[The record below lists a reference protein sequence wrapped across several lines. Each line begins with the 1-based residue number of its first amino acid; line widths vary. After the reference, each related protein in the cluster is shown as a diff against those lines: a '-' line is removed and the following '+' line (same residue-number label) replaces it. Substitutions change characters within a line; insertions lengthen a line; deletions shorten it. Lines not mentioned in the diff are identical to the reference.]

1 MQLAS
6 ETGDISIG
14 AVPPG
19 RAGGTNGR
27 ASATANIRRSAPSNG
42 QNRMPDTTPIRILI
56 ADDQQ
61 DIIDALR
68 LLLLDEGYEVTP
80 ARSPAEALERLEA
93 TDFDL
98 AILDLNYTRDT
109 TSGQEGFDLME
120 RIRALDPTLPVLV
133 MTAWS
138 SVGGAVEAMRRGA
151 RDYIEKPWDDDK
163 LLAAARTQ
171 IELRRAVRRNQRLQE
186 ANTRLQ
192 RGATA
197 PFVGD
202 APTIVEIR
210 KTIERIAPSEASV
223 LITGEHGTGKEVVA
237 AWVHAFSD
245 RHGKPLVTMNAGG
258 LAEGIAESELFGHV
272 KGAFTDARV
281 DRIGCFE
288 MADEGTLFLDEI
300 ANMPM
305 RLQAKLLRVLQTGE
319 MARVGSSRVR
329 YVNVRIISATNA
341 DLQGEISGGR
351 FREDLLYRLN
361 TVVIHLPPLR
371 ERRGD
376 IAALAAHF
384 LGIYSARYRKT
395 ITGFEP
401 EAMLAMEAHPWPG
414 NVRELAHAIE
424 RAVLM
429 ADPAAHAIAARTLN
443 LRARSGTSGP
453 ESASADDLSLEE
465 AERVF
470 IEKVLARHGGDVRLA
485 AEQLGMSRSAL
496 YRRLQQY
503 GVRE

>member
-1 MQLAS
+1 
-6 ETGDISIG
+6 
-14 AVPPG
+14 
-19 RAGGTNGR
+19 
-27 ASATANIRRSAPSNG
+27 
-42 QNRMPDTTPIRILI
+42 MPDTTSLRILI

-68 LLLLDEGYEVTP
+68 LLLVDQGYEVTA

-93 TDFDL
+93 SDFDL

-138 SVGGAVEAMRRGA
+138 SVAGAVEAMRRGA
-151 RDYIEKPWDDDK
+151 RDYIEKPWDDEK
-163 LLAAARTQ
+163 LLAATRTQ
-171 IELRRAVRRNQRLQE
+171 VDLRRAIRGNQRLQE
-186 ANTRLQ
+186 ANQRLQ
-192 RGATA
+192 RRATP
-197 PFVGD
+197 PFIGD
-202 APTIVEIR
+202 APSIVEIR
-210 KTIERIAPSEASV
+210 RTIERVAPSDACV

-237 AWVHAFSD
+237 AWLHALSE
-245 RHGKPLVTMNAGG
+245 RRSKALVTMNAGG

-319 MARVGSSRVR
+319 LARVGSSRVR
-329 YVNVRIISATNA
+329 YVNVRVISATNA
-341 DLQGEISGGR
+341 DLGVEIGAGR

-361 TVVIHLPPLR
+361 TVVIHMAPLR
-371 ERRGD
+371 DRRGD
-376 IAALAAHF
+376 IEPLARHF
-384 LGIYSARYRKT
+384 LAIHAARYRKPLMT
-395 ITGFEP
+395 FDVNAIA
-401 EAMLAMEAHPWPG
+401 AMHAHAWPG
-414 NVRELAHAIE
+414 NVRELGHAIE

-429 ADPAAHAIAARTLN
+429 ADPASTSIAARHLN
-443 LRARSGTSGP
+443 LHGVAPADTAARD
-453 ESASADDLSLEE
+453 AQSLEE
-465 AERVF
+465 AERAF
-470 IEKVLARHGGDVRLA
+470 IEKVLARHNGDVRLA

>member
-1 MQLAS
+1 
-6 ETGDISIG
+6 
-14 AVPPG
+14 
-19 RAGGTNGR
+19 
-27 ASATANIRRSAPSNG
+27 
-42 QNRMPDTTPIRILI
+42 MPETTPVRILI

-80 ARSPAEALERLEA
+80 ARSPGEALERLEA
-93 TDFDL
+93 SDFDL
-98 AILDLNYTRDT
+98 ALLDLNYTRDT

-120 RIRALDPTLPVLV
+120 RIRAVDPALPILV

-138 SVGGAVEAMRRGA
+138 SVAGAVEAMRRGA
-151 RDYIEKPWDDDK
+151 RDYIEKPWEDER
-163 LLAAARTQ
+163 LLVTVRTQ
-171 IELRRAVRRNQRLQE
+171 IDLRRALRKSQRLQE

-192 RGATA
+192 RGAT
-197 PFVGD
+197 PLFIGD
-202 APTIVEIR
+202 SAGIHEVR
-210 KTIERIAPSEASV
+210 QTIERVAPSDAAV

-237 AWVHAFSD
+237 TWLHALSD
-245 RHGKPLVTMNAGG
+245 RKGRPLVTMNAGG

-329 YVNVRIISATNA
+329 YVNVRVISATNA
-341 DLQGEISGGR
+341 DLHAEIAAGR

-371 ERRGD
+371 ERRSG
-376 IAALAAHF
+376 IEALARHF
-384 LGIYSARYRKT
+384 LGIYAARYRKP
-395 ITGFEP
+395 IGGFD
-401 EAMLAMEAHPWPG
+401 ADAAALLYAHEWPG
-414 NVRELAHAIE
+414 NVRELAHSIE

-429 ADPAAHAIAARTLN
+429 ADPSATTIAAR
-443 LRARSGTSGP
+443 
-453 ESASADDLSLEE
+453 
-465 AERVF
+465 
-470 IEKVLARHGGDVRLA
+470 
-485 AEQLGMSRSAL
+485 
-496 YRRLQQY
+496 
-503 GVRE
+503 